1 MYCSQCGAQAPDGS
15 KFCSMC
21 GKSLLGEV
29 LNAQGGSANFS
40 VFREARGA
48 ATAISSRIYVDGQEY
63 CSIGYGKTQNLIL
76 PYGQHV
82 LKIYMQGK
90 CAERLIEIPQDTG
103 CSFAIVGISCS
114 PEFTDSTS
122 APVSSEAQPVYR
134 NSAPVVTQT
143 VVVNPAQVHTSNAH
157 EKNKWIAFFLC
168 LFLGAIGAHR
178 FYEGKIGTGILY
190 LFTLGL
196 CGIGVLIDLIIILC
210 KPNPYYV

>member
-1 MYCSQCGAQAPDGS
+1 MYCSQCGAQVPDGT

-21 GKSLLGEV
+21 GKSLLGEA

-90 CAERLIEIPQDTG
+90 CAERLIDIPQDTG
-103 CSFAIVGISCS
+103 CSFSIVGISCS
-114 PEFTDSTS
+114 PEFTGSTS
-122 APVSSEAQPVYR
+122 APTPSEAQAVYR

-143 VVVNPAQVHTSNAH
+143 VVVNPAQTPPKFAVTMPMRKINGLHFFCVCFLAQLARIVFMRTKSAQ
-157 EKNKWIAFFLC
+157 AFFICSPLAFAELVC
-168 LFLGAIGAHR
+168 LL
-178 FYEGKIGTGILY
+178 T
-190 LFTLGL
+190 
-196 CGIGVLIDLIIILC
+196 
-210 KPNPYYV
+210 